1 MNLPK
6 GWKEIKLS
14 DIASHRTIKNKDSKY
29 TETYTN
35 SAMQG
40 IVRQTEY
47 FDKEISNKE
56 NIADYYLVEE
66 NDYVYNPRISAAAPC
81 GPISKSH
88 FKETGIMSP
97 LYTVFRITSKNFT
110 DDYLEQYFKSHFWH
124 SYMKSVAN
132 NGARYDRMNITTEDF
147 FNIPVPFPPL
157 PEQEKI
163 ARILS
168 AQDKVIALKQK
179 LLQEKQQQKKYLMQK
194 LLGADGASFMLDDV
208 KIDKS
213 GWKKES
219 IKKISKNIFA
229 GATPAT
235 KIGKYWG
242 GNISWMSSG
251 EINKKI
257 IYETDEK
264 ITLQGYESCSTKLVP
279 ERCVLVALAGQGKT
293 RGMVGINE
301 ISLCTNQSL
310 ATIIPE
316 KVDYKYLYHF
326 LDSKYLD
333 LRKISSGDGTRGGLN
348 LDIISNYVIYLPS
361 LPEQQVIA
369 KVLSAAD
376 KEIELLQ
383 KSIEQEKQKKKALMQ
398 LLLTGIVRVKI

>member
-14 DIASHRTIKNKDSKY
+14 DIASHRIIKNKDSKY

-110 DDYLEQYFKSHFWH
+110 DDYLEQYFKSHFWY

-132 NGARYDRMNITTEDF
+132 YGARYDRMNITTEDF

-194 LLGADGASFMLDDV
+194 LLSADGASFIIDGV
-208 KIDKS
+208 EIDKS
-213 GWKKES
+213 GWKKCF
-219 IKKISKNIFA
+219 ISEICKLKSGNPITAKEFDA
-229 GATPAT
+229 NGVYPV
-235 KIGKYWG
+235 YG
-242 GNISWMSSG
+242 GNGLRGFTNTFTHEGKHCLIGRQGVLCGNVKFVEGRFFASEHAIVVTSTENDELFLFYFFDHMRL
-251 EINKKI
+251 NKKS
-257 IYETDEK
+257 ESSAQPGLSVEK
-264 ITLQGYESCSTKLVP
+264 LLKL
-279 ERCVLVALAGQGKT
+279 K
-293 RGMVGINE
+293 
-301 ISLCTNQSL
+301 S
-310 ATIIPE
+310 
-316 KVDYKYLYHF
+316 F
-326 LDSKYLD
+326 LP
-333 LRKISSGDGTRGGLN
+333 TF
-348 LDIISNYVIYLPS
+348 
-361 LPEQQVIA
+361 PEQQVIA

-376 KEIELLQ
+376 EEIELLQ

-398 LLLTGIVRVKI
+398 LLLTGIVRVKIYEC

>member
-6 GWKEIKLS
+6 GWKEIKLY

-194 LLGADGASFMLDDV
+194 LLSADGASFIIDGV
-208 KIDKS
+208 EIDKS
-213 GWKKES
+213 GWKKCF
-219 IKKISKNIFA
+219 ISEICKLKSGNPITAKEFDA
-229 GATPAT
+229 NGVYPV
-235 KIGKYWG
+235 YG
-242 GNISWMSSG
+242 GNGLRGFTNTFTHEGKHCLIGRQGALCGNVKFVEGRFFASEHAIVVTSTENDELFLFYFFDHMRL
-251 EINKKI
+251 NKKS
-257 IYETDEK
+257 ESSAQPGLSVEK
-264 ITLQGYESCSTKLVP
+264 LLKL
-279 ERCVLVALAGQGKT
+279 K
-293 RGMVGINE
+293 
-301 ISLCTNQSL
+301 S
-310 ATIIPE
+310 
-316 KVDYKYLYHF
+316 F
-326 LDSKYLD
+326 LP
-333 LRKISSGDGTRGGLN
+333 TF
-348 LDIISNYVIYLPS
+348 
-361 LPEQQVIA
+361 PEQQVIA

-398 LLLTGIVRVKI
+398 LLLTGIVRVKIEEK